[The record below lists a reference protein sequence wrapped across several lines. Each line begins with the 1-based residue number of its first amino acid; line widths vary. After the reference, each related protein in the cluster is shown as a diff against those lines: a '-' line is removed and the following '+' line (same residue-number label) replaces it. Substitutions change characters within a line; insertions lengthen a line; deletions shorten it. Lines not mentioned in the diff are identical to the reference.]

1 MNERAPDPLGYT
13 KGVERLHSRDMCTRG
28 EVPLR
33 PGRGD
38 RRGGAGTWRMSPPR
52 VRQANAHQTASNR
65 YGQAK
70 REIQHEDPFFG
81 FSALQDLSTA
91 FSSMKLQSYKSY
103 SQLVAGIKKR

>member
-52 VRQANAHQTASNR
+52 VRQANAHQTASNHTD
-65 YGQAK
+65 
-70 REIQHEDPFFG
+70 I
-81 FSALQDLSTA
+81 
-91 FSSMKLQSYKSY
+91 FSS
-103 SQLVAGIKKR
+103 IKPTLTYYC